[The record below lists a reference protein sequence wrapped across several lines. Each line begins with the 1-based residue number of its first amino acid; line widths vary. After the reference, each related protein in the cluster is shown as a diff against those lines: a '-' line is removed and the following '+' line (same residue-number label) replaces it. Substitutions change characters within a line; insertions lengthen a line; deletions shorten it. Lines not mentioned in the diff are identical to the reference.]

1 MLSTL
6 RDFAR
11 MMRVPLGDAEEAMR
25 SDRAAKVVLSRRQL
39 FLASGAMAAG
49 SAFSFAAPELEVI
62 EYEVPNLGGSEF
74 TGPPGVTGSA
84 TLDAPT
90 DEQKAALKLLPL
102 FAIMAVLPWIRIH
115 NEQIYNGQGGQ

>member
-1 MLSTL
+1 ML
-6 RDFAR
+6 
-11 MMRVPLGDAEEAMR
+11 RVPLGDAEEAMR
-25 SDRAAKVVLSRRQL
+25 SDRAAKAVLSRRQL

-49 SAFSFAAPELEVI
+49 RAFSFAAPELEVI

-84 TLDAPT
+84 ISDALT
-90 DEQKAALKLLPL
+90 DEQKAALKPLLPLLPL
-102 FAIMAVLPWIRIH
+102 FAIMAALPWIRIH